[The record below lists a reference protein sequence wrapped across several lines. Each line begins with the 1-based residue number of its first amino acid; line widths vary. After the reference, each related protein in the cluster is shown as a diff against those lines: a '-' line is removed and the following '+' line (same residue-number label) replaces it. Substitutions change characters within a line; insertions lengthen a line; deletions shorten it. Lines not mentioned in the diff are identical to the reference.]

1 MGQVQKSALNKNPQ
15 FLSNYTFSLYGF
27 DLSTTQSAWK
37 TDFHPTTIGG
47 MYKV

>member
-1 MGQVQKSALNKNPQ
+1 MGQVQKLALNKNPQ

-37 TDFHPTTIGG
+37 TDFHPTAIGG